1 MGSMQ
6 GMWGR
11 KEAMDTT
18 QAPGFGNWEMGT
30 LGDTSLGWGGCGWR
44 KGKSCILTGKV

>member
-1 MGSMQ
+1 MGSVQ

-18 QAPGFGNWEMGT
+18 RAPGFGNWEMGT
-30 LGDTSLGWGGCGWR
+30 SGDTSLGWGGGLWVEER
-44 KGKSCILTGKV
+44 KELHPDR